1 MPQSDVKI
9 IKAYHGVK
17 MFYTNVSLLTKNKN
31 NKGLHHNQQK
41 HMYLLATWNL
51 FYFSLKQL

>member
-17 MFYTNVSLLTKNKN
+17 MFYTNESLLNKNKN

-41 HMYLLATWNL
+41 HMYLLAT
-51 FYFSLKQL
+51 